1 MTDRA
6 NIEVVDSSLVSRTT
20 RESLAGAT
28 LVERTLGGRVFTMA
42 GGETMQTA
50 PHVNMEHGGMV
61 LSGPTALQTAW
72 RLRARHQD
80 LVFLIE
86 PTSVLAPATAER
98 PLIIDEPVDALIA
111 PTVEET
117 LQAQRDAGAA
127 VAVIPAGFVD
137 VADPGALKAVLAAA
151 DNIDR
156 DDVILPLAVHQKWST
171 PDHISQLIA
180 VAARSR
186 HPVALA
192 LGAKTGDPLNL
203 KGAPESYRRFFGEVK
218 GAVPWRADFAGI
230 DAFASGARA
239 AVIGQIP
246 SLRRLPVPGSR
257 PYSSRPGDRT
267 PHVLMPELMRFAR
280 SSEMHLKWFA
290 SATPWPCPCR
300 HCEGRAVDSFT
311 GSDEDR
317 LRAHLHNL
325 AALDE
330 IAGIVTSMGTSQVAR
345 WWNQRLAE
353 AEAEHVRLAQHTG
366 VMISMPPTLARW
378 RSLS

>member
-72 RLRARHQD
+72 RRRARHQD

-156 DDVILPLAVHQKWST
+156 DDVILPLAVS
-171 PDHISQLIA
+171 
-180 VAARSR
+180 
-186 HPVALA
+186 
-192 LGAKTGDPLNL
+192 
-203 KGAPESYRRFFGEVK
+203 
-218 GAVPWRADFAGI
+218 
-230 DAFASGARA
+230 
-239 AVIGQIP
+239 
-246 SLRRLPVPGSR
+246 
-257 PYSSRPGDRT
+257 
-267 PHVLMPELMRFAR
+267 
-280 SSEMHLKWFA
+280 
-290 SATPWPCPCR
+290 
-300 HCEGRAVDSFT
+300 
-311 GSDEDR
+311 
-317 LRAHLHNL
+317 
-325 AALDE
+325 
-330 IAGIVTSMGTSQVAR
+330 
-345 WWNQRLAE
+345 
-353 AEAEHVRLAQHTG
+353 
-366 VMISMPPTLARW
+366 
-378 RSLS
+378 